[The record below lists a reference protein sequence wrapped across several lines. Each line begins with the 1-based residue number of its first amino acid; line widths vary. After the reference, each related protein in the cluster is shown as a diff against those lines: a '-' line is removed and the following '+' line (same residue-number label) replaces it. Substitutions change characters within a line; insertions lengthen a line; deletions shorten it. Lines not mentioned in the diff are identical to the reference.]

1 MRLKSFKTETIADDI
16 PLKIIAFIVQDES
29 RLELLLAQTGLQKDD
44 LLRGASEPAFQAM
57 IVDHLLENES
67 AVLEFAANHELS
79 PDAVLRARS
88 KLPGFSV

>member
-1 MRLKSFKTETIADDI
+1 MRLKSFNTEPVTDDI

-29 RLELLLAQTGLQKDD
+29 RLEQLLAQTGLQKDD

-79 PDAVLRARS
+79 PGAVLRARS